1 MDQALHHRVV
11 LHRFADDGRI
21 PNNPQLPL
29 IVYPGALAPQGCTS
43 EDLAGEFE
51 RLFAAN
57 GWPDGWRNG
66 IFGYHHYHSTAHE
79 VLGIAR
85 GGARVL
91 LGGETGI
98 VAEVRAG
105 DVVVIPAGVGHKRL
119 SPAGDLL
126 VIGCYPRG
134 QTPDL
139 CRGEPGERPRVLA
152 SIATVPLPAADPV
165 LGVDGPLMRAW
176 RAAMAA

>member
-1 MDQALHHRVV
+1 MDAMLKSRIA

-21 PNNPQLPL
+21 PNNPCLPA
-29 IVYPGALAPQGCTS
+29 IVYPQALAAAADPA
-43 EDLAGEFE
+43 EVFE

-66 IFGYHHYHSTAHE
+66 IFGFHHYHSTAHE

-91 LGGETGI
+91 LGGEKGA
-98 VAEVRAG
+98 VVEVGTG
-105 DVVVIPAGVGHKRL
+105 DVLVIPAGVGHKRL
-119 SPAGDLL
+119 SAAGDLL

-134 QTPDL
+134 QSPDL
-139 CRGEPGERPRVLA
+139 CKGEPGERPRVLDA
-152 SIATVPLPAADPV
+152 IARVPLPVADPV
-165 LGVDGPLMRAW
+165 LGADGPLMREW
-176 RAAMAA
+176 RAAMAAA